1 MNTILHE
8 RRLEE
13 YYCTLCYAS
22 IDTKRRVMTIANSGL
37 PYPVRCTADGCGLL
51 ELPGLPLGS
60 FAGSTYEELT
70 FDLHEGDVW
79 VFCTDGILEAHDR
92 DGREFGSGELIQLVS
107 QNRHEPAQRIVDII
121 FNAVNDFRGS
131 SRTGDDMTV
140 VALRVTA

>member
-1 MNTILHE
+1 
-8 RRLEE
+8 
-13 YYCTLCYAS
+13 
-22 IDTKRRVMTIANSGL
+22 
-37 PYPVRCTADGCGLL
+37 
-51 ELPGLPLGS
+51 LPLGS